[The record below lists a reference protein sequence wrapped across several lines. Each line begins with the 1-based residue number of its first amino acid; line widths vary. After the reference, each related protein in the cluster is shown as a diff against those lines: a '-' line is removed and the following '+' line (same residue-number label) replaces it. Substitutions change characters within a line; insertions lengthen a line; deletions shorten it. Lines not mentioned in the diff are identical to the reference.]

1 MPDFKIIG
9 KAVPREEGGDKVS
22 GRTLYTADLHLPGLL
37 WGKILRSP
45 HPHARIERID
55 VSKARQVAG
64 VKAVI
69 TGADARGCL
78 IGKQIRDMPVLCW
91 DRVRFIG
98 DRVAAVAAETG
109 EAAEEA
115 LGLIEVDYQQLPA
128 VFDPLEA
135 MQPDAPR
142 LHDDVAAYDGAPKE
156 LLATDLPNGL
166 TRLAWHKGDVEQAF
180 RQADLVLEHTFKI
193 PARHQGYLEPHAAI
207 VSIAADD
214 RIQVWVSAKNPFGV
228 RSQMAKALNIPEQRI
243 CVNVVNVGGEF
254 GGKGDAIDLP
264 IAYFLAQKSARPVKI
279 VMNYAEELSAS
290 NPAHPTTITIRSGV
304 NRDGRIVARSLKAIH
319 TGGAYGGL
327 KANSSLAT
335 WHYVGVPYRV
345 ENSDFEFLQ
354 IYTNTVPGGYYRSPG
369 AVAMAFAVES
379 HTDIIAEELRTDP
392 AEFRLKNLLGEGE
405 EDAVGHRLH
414 DVRFREVLQAALDG
428 ANWRKSKSRAN
439 LGRGISLSA
448 RHISGGD
455 TGLVLTAEVDGSLTV
470 LSPTIDQGS
479 GTHTILRQLVSEQ
492 MNIPVEQVR
501 VLIGNTD
508 ITPRD
513 SGVRASRVTYVA
525 GNAVSKACHKL
536 REQLLER
543 AARTLECRI
552 DEIEFRD
559 GRFRL
564 RQDPSQ
570 QLTLRRLVSQANE
583 PLQVTVYEDY
593 PYPDQVSYICAQVAE
608 VEVDP
613 GTGAVRLHRM
623 ITAHDVGT
631 IINPLTHQGQID
643 GATVM
648 GVGQGIMEEL
658 IMDGGEITNNNL
670 GDYKLPTIADI
681 PVLKTVL
688 VQSDGGVG
696 PMNAKPIGEFAN
708 NGPPAA
714 IANAI
719 ADAVGVR
726 LFELPLAAEKIYY
739 LLKDGKRQSG
749 KRDHKTG

>member
-1 MPDFKIIG
+1 MADFKVIG

-22 GRTLYTADLHLPGLL
+22 GRTVYTADVHLPELL

-45 HPHARIERID
+45 YPHARIKRID
-55 VSKARQVAG
+55 INKAQQVTG
-64 VKAVI
+64 VRAVI
-69 TGADARGCL
+69 TGADVKGCL
-78 IGKQIRDMPVLCW
+78 IGKQIRDMPALCW
-91 DRVRFIG
+91 DKVRFVG
-98 DRVAAVAAETG
+98 DRVAAVAAESG
-109 EAAEEA
+109 DAAEEA
-115 LGLIEVDYQQLPA
+115 VNLIDIDYEELPA

-135 MQPDAPR
+135 MQPGAPR
-142 LHDDVAAYDGAPKE
+142 LHDDVAAYGGAPKE

-166 TRLAWHKGDVEQAF
+166 TRLAWRKGDVEQAIN
-180 RQADLVLEHTFKI
+180 QADVILEHTFKI

-207 VSIAADD
+207 VSIDADD

-228 RSQMAKALNIPEQRI
+228 RSQMAKALDIPEERI

-264 IAYFLAQKSARPVKI
+264 IAYFLAQKASRPVKI

-290 NPAHPTTITIRSGV
+290 NPAHPTVITVRSGV
-304 NRDGRIVARSLKAIH
+304 TRDGRIVGRSLRAIH

-345 ENSDFEFLQ
+345 ENSHFEFLQ

-369 AVAMAFAVES
+369 AVAMAFALES
-379 HTDIIAEELRTDP
+379 HTDLIAQELGMDP

-414 DVRFREVLQAALDG
+414 NVRFREVLQGALEAAG
-428 ANWRKSKSRAN
+428 WHRSKPRAHV
-439 LGRGISLSA
+439 GRGISLSA

-455 TGLVLTAEVDGSLTV
+455 TGLVLTAEVDGSFTV

-479 GTHTILRQLVSEQ
+479 GTHTILRQLVAEQ
-492 MNIPVEQVR
+492 MNLAVDHIR
-501 VLIGNTD
+501 VVLGNTD
-508 ITPRD
+508 TAPRD

-525 GNAVSKACHKL
+525 GNAVTKACREL
-536 REQLLER
+536 RQRLLEH
-543 AARTLECRI
+543 AAHILECHV
-552 DEIEFRD
+552 DDIEFRD
-559 GRFRL
+559 GRFWL
-564 RQDPSQ
+564 RQDPIQ
-570 QLTLRRLVSQANE
+570 QVTLRRVVSQAE
-583 PLQVTVYEDY
+583 DPLQVNVYEDY
-593 PYPDQVSYICAQVAE
+593 PYPDEVSYICAQVAE

-613 GTGAVRLHRM
+613 GTGAVRVHRM

-658 IMDGGEITNNNL
+658 IMNDGRIVNNNL
-670 GDYKLPTIADI
+670 GDYKLPTIADV
-681 PVLKTVL
+681 PLLTTVL
-688 VQSDGGVG
+688 VHSDGGVG

-726 LFELPLAAEKIYY
+726 LFELPLTAEKVYY
-739 LLKDGKRQSG
+739 LLRIKAENAPERA
-749 KRDHKTG
+749 R

>member
-22 GRTLYTADLHLPGLL
+22 GRTIYTADLHLPGLL

-45 HPHARIERID
+45 YAHARIERID
-55 VSKARQVAG
+55 ISKAHQVAG

-69 TGADARGCL
+69 TGADAKGCL
-78 IGKQIRDMPVLCW
+78 IGKQIRDMPALCW
-91 DRVRFIG
+91 DRVRFVG
-98 DRVAAVAAETG
+98 DRVAAVAAETV

-115 LGLIEVDYQQLPA
+115 LGLIEVEYQQLPA

-142 LHDDVAAYDGAPKE
+142 LHEDVAAYDGAPKE

-166 TRLAWHKGDVEQAF
+166 TRLAWRKGDVEQAF
-180 RQADLVLEHTFKI
+180 GQADVVLEHTFSI

-207 VSIAADD
+207 VSIAAND

-228 RSQMAKALNIPEQRI
+228 RSQMAKALNIPEERI

-279 VMNYAEELSAS
+279 VMNYGEELSAS
-290 NPAHPTTITIRSGV
+290 NPAHPTVITIRSGV
-304 NRDGRIVARSLKAIH
+304 KRDGHIVARSLKAIH

-345 ENSDFEFLQ
+345 ENSAFEFLQ

-379 HTDIIAEELRTDP
+379 HTDIIAEKLHMDP

-414 DVRFREVLQAALDG
+414 DVRFREVLKAALEG
-428 ANWRKSKSRAN
+428 ANWRKSKSRPN

-455 TGLVLTAEVDGSLTV
+455 TGLVVTAEADGSITV
-470 LSPTIDQGS
+470 LSPTVDQGS

-513 SGVRASRVTYVA
+513 GGVRASRVTYVA
-525 GNAVSKACHKL
+525 GNAVSKACQQL
-536 REQLLER
+536 RERLLER
-543 AARTLECRI
+543 AAHTLECRA

-570 QLTLRRLVSQANE
+570 QLTLRRLVSQIKE
-583 PLQVTVYEDY
+583 PLQVSVYEDY
-593 PYPDQVSYICAQVAE
+593 PYPDQVSYICAQVAD

-623 ITAHDVGT
+623 ISAHDVGT

-658 IMDGGEITNNNL
+658 IMDGGKITNNNL

-688 VQSDGGVG
+688 VPSDGGVG

-739 LLKDGKRQSG
+739 LLKDGG
-749 KRDHKTG
+749 KDDQKTG

>member
-1 MPDFKIIG
+1 MADFKVIG
-9 KAVPREEGGDKVS
+9 KAVPREEGGDKVT
-22 GRTLYTADLHLPGLL
+22 GRTLYTADVHLPGLL

-45 HPHARIERID
+45 YPHARIKRID
-55 VSKARQVAG
+55 ISKAQQLTG

-69 TGADARGCL
+69 TGADVKGCL
-78 IGKQIRDMPVLCW
+78 IGKQIRDMPALCW
-91 DRVRFIG
+91 DKVRFVG
-98 DRVAAVAAETG
+98 DRVAAVAAESDD
-109 EAAEEA
+109 AAEEA
-115 LGLIEVDYQQLPA
+115 LNLIDIDYQELPA

-135 MQPDAPR
+135 MQPGAPR
-142 LHDDVAAYDGAPKE
+142 LHDDVPAYGGAPKE

-166 TRLAWHKGDVEQAF
+166 TRLAWRKGNVEQAID
-180 RQADLVLEHTFKI
+180 QADVILEHTFRI

-207 VSIAADD
+207 VSIDAEG

-228 RSQMAKALNIPEQRI
+228 RSQMAKALDISEERI
-243 CVNVVNVGGEF
+243 CVNVINVGGEF

-264 IAYFLAQKSARPVKI
+264 TAYFLAQKASRPVKI

-290 NPAHPTTITIRSGV
+290 NPAHPTVITVRSGV
-304 NRDGRIVARSLKAIH
+304 TRDGRIVGRSLKAIH

-345 ENSDFEFLQ
+345 ENSHFEFLQ

-369 AVAMAFAVES
+369 AVAMAFALES
-379 HTDIIAEELRTDP
+379 HTDLIAQELGMDP
-392 AEFRLKNLLGEGE
+392 AEFRLKTLLGEGE

-414 DVRFREVLQAALDG
+414 DVRFREVLQGALEAAG
-428 ANWRKSKSRAN
+428 WHPSKPRAHA
-439 LGRGISLSA
+439 GRGISLSA

-455 TGLVLTAEVDGSLTV
+455 TGLVLTAEADGSFTV

-479 GTHTILRQLVSEQ
+479 GTHTILRQLVAER
-492 MNIPVEQVR
+492 MDVPVEQVR
-501 VLIGNTD
+501 VLLGNTD
-508 ITPRD
+508 TAPRD

-525 GNAVSKACHKL
+525 GNAVTKACREL
-536 REQLLER
+536 RQRLLEH
-543 AARTLECRI
+543 AAHTLECQV
-552 DEIEFRD
+552 DEIDFRD
-559 GRFRL
+559 GRFWL
-564 RQDPSQ
+564 RQDPNQ
-570 QLTLRRLVSQANE
+570 QVTLRRIVSQTE
-583 PLQVTVYEDY
+583 GPLQVSVYEDY
-593 PYPDQVSYICAQVAE
+593 PYPDEVSYICAQVAE

-613 GTGAVRLHRM
+613 GTGAVRVHRM

-631 IINPLTHQGQID
+631 IINPLTHQGQIE

-658 IMDGGEITNNNL
+658 IMNDGRIVNNNL

-681 PVLKTVL
+681 PLLKTVL
-688 VQSDGGVG
+688 VHSEGGVG

-726 LFELPLAAEKIYY
+726 LFELPLTAEKIFY
-739 LLKDGKRQSG
+739 LLKDQNGKRA
-749 KRDHKTG
+749 